1 MNYLWKPSNKIV
13 ENSNLNKFSKFIG
26 IEFKED
32 FKKLWEWSVN
42 NPEVFWSKIWDF
54 TKIIGDKGTEILRE
68 N

>member
-42 NPEVFWSKIWDF
+42 NPEVFC
-54 TKIIGDKGTEILRE
+54 
-68 N
+68 